1 MKNYQFENIL
11 VISRHIMFEVEGQE
25 ICLEKLISNTCSLV
39 LITSAGVTREAAGI
53 PAMAPATSNDNGVL

>member
-1 MKNYQFENIL
+1 MN
-11 VISRHIMFEVEGQE
+11 VEGQE
-25 ICLEKLISNTCSLV
+25 ICLEKLITNTCSLV

>member
-1 MKNYQFENIL
+1 MKNNQFENIL
-11 VISRHIMFEVEGQE
+11 VTNRDIKGQE
-25 ICLEKLISNTCSLV
+25 IRLEKLILNTCSLV

>member
-1 MKNYQFENIL
+1 MKN
-11 VISRHIMFEVEGQE
+11 VEGQE
-25 ICLEKLISNTCSLV
+25 IRLEKLILNTCSLV